1 MNLERFYM
9 AHPGAFLI
17 PAEHLD
23 EEGLGGLAWEERELL
38 QSRVGLSKEHIDL
51 FNRGYRLYRE
61 RAASLHARAPGS
73 WLPPRKA
80 HLLLVT
86 DPTRVRP
93 YCQPFLGTTWFLYAS
108 DLDPARSHE
117 EYVCYQLFH
126 VERLAFLKALRAA
139 VCFNLSYFLDRTE
152 DELHDFSRAA
162 SRATRPDAPAFVALA
177 RALPWIRTLY
187 HLPLRE
193 PPPER
198 SEGLGHVDGADLLIP
213 KEVRP
218 DLLALF
224 GAFDAAAREMEA
236 SFFAAQAQKTEGPA
250 PVDIVC
256 RFLAEER
263 PDVLLVDT
271 AGNIVYRPEDADKL
285 DDARAALAPLV
296 STRVAESLIADLRI
310 VSDKSRAVLAS
321 LRDPDVLPRTSTE
334 VDPDGG
340 VYVRADLRRIVYEL
354 RHPGFD
360 PLREE
365 APPYHREL
373 LAARVVHEWGHLV
386 HEAGLVRVP
395 EESERQY
402 NVGLSFLNMRWEA
415 ILEQMPARLAEDV
428 KEELETFGADPA
440 RPEQALTNVLLT
452 RIPDFAANLFFL
464 RYLRPAEAKTYLL
477 ANVRH
482 HLNEDLGPLAQL
494 TRYALEIWYLGLA
507 GFSNPIPHFVET
519 TYFDGYFIKTE
530 VCNQRLL
537 SELHSSMER
546 LITSYQVDE
555 SAFFPAPP
563 IAPDPGD
570 PASFVDL

>member
-9 AHPGAFLI
+9 AHPGAFLV

-23 EEGLGGLAWEERELL
+23 EEGIGGLAREERELL
-38 QSRVGLSKEHIDL
+38 TGRVGLSEEHIAL

-86 DPTRVRP
+86 DPARVRP
-93 YCQPFLGTTWFLYAS
+93 YSQPFLGTTWFLYAS
-108 DLDPARSHE
+108 DLDPSRSHE
-117 EYVCYQLFH
+117 EYVCHQLFH

-162 SRATRPDAPAFVALA
+162 SRATRPDAPAFLALA

-198 SEGLGHVDGADLLIP
+198 TEGLGHVDGADLLIP
-213 KEVRP
+213 REARP

-236 SFFAAQAQKTEGPA
+236 AFFVAQAAAPAEGPA
-250 PVDIVC
+250 PVDLVC

-263 PDVLLVDT
+263 PDVVLVDT
-271 AGNIVYRPEDADKL
+271 AGNTVYRPEDADKL
-285 DDARAALAPLV
+285 DDARVALAPLV
-296 STRVAESLIADLRI
+296 STRVAESLVADLRT
-310 VSDKSRAVLAS
+310 VSDKSRAVLGS
-321 LRDPDVLPRTSTE
+321 LRDPDVLPRTSAE
-334 VDPDGG
+334 VDADGG
-340 VYVRADLRRIVYEL
+340 VYMRADLRRIVYEL
-354 RHPGFD
+354 RQPGFD

-395 EESERQY
+395 EENRRQY
-402 NVGLSFLNMRWEA
+402 DAALSSVHSTWEV
-415 ILEQMPARLAEDV
+415 ILAQMPARLAEDV
-428 KEELETFGADPA
+428 KEELDALGADPA
-440 RPEQALTNVLLT
+440 RPWEALTRVMLT

-464 RYLRPAEAKTYLL
+464 RYLRPAEARAYLH

-482 HLNEDLGPLAQL
+482 HMNEDLGPLAQL
-494 TRYALEIWYLGLA
+494 TRYALEISYLDLA
-507 GFSNPIPHFVET
+507 GIPDPIPHFVET
-519 TYFDGYFIKTE
+519 TYFDGYFIKPQ
-530 VCNQRLL
+530 VCG
-537 SELHSSMER
+537 ER
-546 LITSYQVDE
+546 QLRDLRDAMAQLCSAYQVDA
-555 SAFFPAPP
+555 SAFFPA
-563 IAPDPGD
+563 
-570 PASFVDL
+570 L

>member
-1 MNLERFYM
+1 MSGERFYM

-23 EEGLGGLAWEERELL
+23 EEGIAGLAWEERELL
-38 QSRVGLSKEHIDL
+38 QGRLGFSEEHIAL
-51 FNRGYRLYRE
+51 FNRGYRLYRA

-80 HLLLVT
+80 NLLLVT
-86 DPTRVRP
+86 DPARVRP
-93 YCQPFLGTTWFLYAS
+93 YAEPFLGTTWFLYAS
-108 DLDPARSHE
+108 DLDPTRSHE

-224 GAFDAAAREMEA
+224 GAFDAAAREMQA
-236 SFFAAQAQKTEGPA
+236 SFFAAQAAASAEGPA

-263 PDVLLVDT
+263 PDVVLIDP
-271 AGNIVYRPEDADKL
+271 AGKVVYRPEDADPL

-296 STRVAESLIADLRI
+296 STQVAESLREDLRV
-310 VSDKSRAVLAS
+310 VSEKSRAVLAS
-321 LRDPDVLPRTSTE
+321 LRNPDVLPRTSTE
-334 VDPDGG
+334 VDLEGG
-340 VYVRADLRRIVYEL
+340 VYIRADLRRIVYEL
-354 RHPGFD
+354 RQPGFD

-365 APPYHREL
+365 APPYHRQL

-386 HEAGLVRVP
+386 HEAGLVRVH
-395 EESERQY
+395 EARKREYETALALVER
-402 NVGLSFLNMRWEA
+402 NWET
-415 ILEQMPARLAEDV
+415 IVTHMPARLAEDV
-428 KEELETFGADPA
+428 KHELEEFGADPA
-440 RPEQALTNVLLT
+440 SPGPALARVTLARIADYASNV
-452 RIPDFAANLFFL
+452 FF
-464 RYLRPAEAKTYLL
+464 RSYLRSEELQSYIRT
-477 ANVRH
+477 NVRH

-494 TRYALEIWYLGLA
+494 ARHALELQYLGLA
-507 GFSNPIPHFVET
+507 SGGDPLPYFLDTS
-519 TYFDGYFIKTE
+519 YFDAYFLRTKVYAE
-530 VCNQRLL
+530 GEMRGLLHSMQRLCHGY
-537 SELHSSMER
+537 ELDPE
-546 LITSYQVDE
+546 
-555 SAFFPAPP
+555 AFVAMP
-563 IAPDPGD
+563 
-570 PASFVDL
+570 

>member
-1 MNLERFYM
+1 MSGERFYM
-9 AHPGAFLI
+9 AHPGALLI

-23 EEGLGGLAWEERELL
+23 EEGIAALAGEERALL
-38 QSRVGLSKEHIDL
+38 QGRLGVSEEHIAL
-51 FNRGYRLYRE
+51 FNRGYRLYRA

-80 HLLLVT
+80 NLLLAT
-86 DPTRVRP
+86 DPARVRP
-93 YCQPFLGTTWFLYAS
+93 YAEPFLGTTWFLYAS
-108 DLDPARSHE
+108 DLDPTRSHE

-152 DELHDFSRAA
+152 NELHDFSRAA

-193 PPPER
+193 PPPGR

-224 GAFDAAAREMEA
+224 GAFDAAAREMQA
-236 SFFAAQAQKTEGPA
+236 SFLAAQAAESAEGPT

-263 PDVLLVDT
+263 PDVVLVDPS
-271 AGNIVYRPEDADKL
+271 GKVVYRPEDADKL

-296 STRVAESLIADLRI
+296 STRVAESLREDLRV

-321 LRDPDVLPRTSTE
+321 LRDPDVLRRTSTE
-334 VDPDGG
+334 VDLEGG
-340 VYVRADLRRIVYEL
+340 VYIRADLRRIVYEL
-354 RHPGFD
+354 RQPGFD

-365 APPYHREL
+365 APPYHRQL

-395 EESERQY
+395 EARKREYEAALGF
-402 NVGLSFLNMRWEA
+402 VEADWETLVA
-415 ILEQMPARLAEDV
+415 HMPARLAEDV
-428 KEELETFGADPA
+428 SHELEELRADPA
-440 RPEQALTNVLLT
+440 SPGPALARGTLT
-452 RIPDFAANLFFL
+452 RIADYASNVFF
-464 RYLRPAEAKTYLL
+464 RGYLRSEELQSYIRT
-477 ANVRH
+477 NVRH

-494 TRYALEIWYLGLA
+494 ARHALELQYLGLA
-507 GFSNPIPHFVET
+507 SSGDPLPYFLET
-519 TYFDGYFIKTE
+519 SYFDAYFVRTQVYAEGEIRGLLHSM
-530 VCNQRLL
+530 QRLCQCY
-537 SELHSSMER
+537 ELDPE
-546 LITSYQVDE
+546 
-555 SAFFPAPP
+555 AFVGMP
-563 IAPDPGD
+563 
-570 PASFVDL
+570 